1 MFGLFKK
8 DPLQQYNKEYKALLE
23 KAQLLQRNGDI
34 EGYSRVSAEAA
45 VVLEKIEAIENQ
57 QQ

>member
-8 DPLQQYNKEYKALLE
+8 DPLQKYNKEYQSLLE
-23 KAQLLQRNGDI
+23 QAQRLQRNGDI

-45 VVLEKIEAIENQ
+45 AVLEKIEAIENQ
-57 QQ
+57 Q